1 MAQAN
6 KNRTSRELE
15 ARNKTQRAKNWVPP
29 QQLPDPNPEDGYR
42 FRWVRT
48 SLLGQ
53 RDDRNTSIK
62 LREGWIPVKAEDHP
76 EIVTQ
81 YGFTGNKDGN
91 IESGGLMLCKIPT
104 ETAES
109 RNSYYANQNK
119 QQMDAVDNNF
129 LRENNPRMPLFSDK
143 RSTVSRGNG

>member
-1 MAQAN
+1 MAIRPTRNTETREKKA
-6 KNRTSRELE
+6 RT
-15 ARNKTQRAKNWVPP
+15 KNWVPP
-29 QQLPDPNPEDGYR
+29 QQLPDPEPQDGYR
-42 FRWVRT
+42 FRWVRL

-53 RDDRNTSIK
+53 RDDRNVSVK
-62 LREGWIPVKAEDHP
+62 FREGWVPVKAEEHP

-81 YGFTGNKDGN
+81 YGFTANDSGN

-109 RNSYYANQNK
+109 RNAYYANQNK
-119 QQMDAVDNNF
+119 QQMEAVDNNF

-143 RSTVSRGNG
+143 RSTVSRGTK

>member
-1 MAQAN
+1 MAN
-6 KNRTSRELE
+6 NRPTRDLE
-15 ARNKTQRAKNWVPP
+15 TRDKKARTKNWVPP
-29 QQLPDPNPEDGYR
+29 QQLPDPKPQDGFR
-42 FRWVRT
+42 FRWVRI

-53 RDDRNTSIK
+53 RDDRNVSVK
-62 LREGWIPVKAEDHP
+62 FREGWEPVKAEEHP

-91 IESGGLMLCKIPT
+91 IESGGLMLCKIPA

-109 RNSYYANQNK
+109 RNEYYANQNK

-143 RSTVSRGNG
+143 RSTVSRGTK

>member
-1 MAQAN
+1 MAIRPTRNTETREKKA
-6 KNRTSRELE
+6 RT
-15 ARNKTQRAKNWVPP
+15 KNWVPP
-29 QQLPDPNPEDGYR
+29 QQLPDPEPQDGFR
-42 FRWVRT
+42 FRWVRL

-53 RDDRNTSIK
+53 RDDRNVSVK
-62 LREGWIPVKAEDHP
+62 FREGWVPVKAEEHP

-81 YGFTGNKDGN
+81 YGFTANDSGN

-109 RNSYYANQNK
+109 RNAYYANQNK

>member
-1 MAQAN
+1 MAIRPTRNTETREKKA
-6 KNRTSRELE
+6 RT
-15 ARNKTQRAKNWVPP
+15 KNWVPP
-29 QQLPDPNPEDGYR
+29 QQLPDPEPQDGFR
-42 FRWVRT
+42 FRWVRL

-53 RDDRNTSIK
+53 RDDRNVSVK
-62 LREGWIPVKAEDHP
+62 FREGWVPVKAEEHP

-81 YGFTGNKDGN
+81 YGFTANDSGN

-109 RNSYYANQNK
+109 RNAYYANQNK
-119 QQMDAVDNNF
+119 QQMEAVDNNF

-143 RSTVSRGNG
+143 RSTVSRGTK